1 MKGKGTTLADL
12 NKAYDKQAS
21 KIAERTMRCHEW
33 WVTDSWFFELG
44 YEKRKL
50 LPRGKVFIKLLTLCG
65 EADIYD

>member
-1 MKGKGTTLADL
+1 
-12 NKAYDKQAS
+12 
-21 KIAERTMRCHEW
+21 MRCHEW